1 MPQTD
6 QAPAAAAPVAA
17 PTGLRE
23 RKKARTRAAIQ
34 RHALRLFREAGYSAT
49 TMEQI
54 AAAADVSPSTLYR
67 YFPTK
72 EDLIL
77 QDDYDPLLEATFRAQ
92 PPELPILE
100 AFRASVHEAMLQIPA
115 EDQAEALERARL
127 AYTIPEVRAR
137 TLDHMFTTT
146 DMIAD
151 LFAERLN
158 RSRDELEVRVLAGS
172 VIGALMAAQQRWIAD
187 PEPDMFGVLERALQV
202 LIDGPG
208 NLGPGHP
215 DPASA
220 PDSSPCTDP
229 TPQGPDSR

>member
-6 QAPAAAAPVAA
+6 QAPAPAPA

-77 QDDYDPLLEATFRAQ
+77 QDDYDPLLAAAFRSQ

-100 AFRASVHEAMLQIPA
+100 AFRIAVSDAMNQLPL
-115 EDQAEALERARL
+115 EDRAEALERSRMAF
-127 AYTIPEVRAR
+127 TIPEVRAR

-146 DMIAD
+146 DMIAT

-158 RSRDELEVRVLAGS
+158 RSSGDLEIRVLAGT
-172 VIGALMAAQQRWIAD
+172 VIGALMAAQQHWMAD
-187 PEPDMFGVLERALQV
+187 QNADMFAVLDRALQH

-208 NLGPGHP
+208 QLGNG
-215 DPASA
+215 AA
-220 PDSSPCTDP
+220 
-229 TPQGPDSR
+229 QGA

>member
-6 QAPAAAAPVAA
+6 QALAPAPA

-77 QDDYDPLLEATFRAQ
+77 QDDYDPLLEAAFRAQ
-92 PPELPILE
+92 PPDLPILE
-100 AFRASVHEAMLQIPA
+100 AFRTAVNEAMSQVPPT
-115 EDQAEALERARL
+115 DQAEALERARM

-137 TLDHMFTTT
+137 ALDHMFTTT
-146 DMIAD
+146 DMIAT

-158 RSRDELEVRVLAGS
+158 RTSDDLEVRVLAGT
-172 VIGALMAAQQRWIAD
+172 VIGAVMAAQQRWISD
-187 PEPDMFGVLERALQV
+187 PDADMFGVLDRALQF

-208 NLGPGHP
+208 HLGNR
-215 DPASA
+215 PA
-220 PDSSPCTDP
+220 
-229 TPQGPDSR
+229 QGA

>member
-6 QAPAAAAPVAA
+6 QAQAPADVPAAPAAAAAPAAPAPA

-77 QDDYDPLLEATFRAQ
+77 QDDYDPLLEAAFRAQ
-92 PPELPILE
+92 PPELPVLE
-100 AFRASVHEAMLQIPA
+100 AFRSAVHDAMFEIPA

-146 DMIAD
+146 DMIAS

-187 PEPDMFGVLERALQV
+187 PQADMFGVLDRALQV

-208 NLGPGHP
+208 TLGPGRP
-215 DPASA
+215 DPS
-220 PDSSPCTDP
+220 
-229 TPQGPDSR
+229 PQGA

>member
-6 QAPAAAAPVAA
+6 QAPRPAAAPAAAAAPA

-34 RHALRLFREAGYSAT
+34 RHALRLFRDSGYSAT

-77 QDDYDPLLEATFRAQ
+77 QDDYDPLLEAAFRAQ

-100 AFRASVHEAMLQIPA
+100 AFRSAVNEAMLHIPLD
-115 EDQAEALERARL
+115 DQAEALERTRL

-137 TLDHMFTTT
+137 TLDHMFTTA
-146 DMIAD
+146 DMIAN

-158 RSRDELEVRVLAGS
+158 RSPDELSVRVLAGS
-172 VIGALMAAQQRWIAD
+172 VIGALMAAQQHWMAD
-187 PEPDMFGVLERALQV
+187 PEADTFAVLERALQC

-208 NLGPGHP
+208 NLGP
-215 DPASA
+215 AI
-220 PDSSPCTDP
+220 P
-229 TPQGPDSR
+229 TPPRKDPDTR

>member
-1 MPQTD
+1 
-6 QAPAAAAPVAA
+6 
-17 PTGLRE
+17 
-23 RKKARTRAAIQ
+23 
-34 RHALRLFREAGYSAT
+34 
-49 TMEQI
+49 MEQI

-77 QDDYDPLLEATFRAQ
+77 QDDYDPLLAAAFRAQ

-100 AFRASVHEAMLQIPA
+100 AFRTAVNDSMGQIPLD
-115 EDQAEALERARL
+115 DQAEALERARL

-146 DMIAD
+146 DMIAN

-158 RSRDELEVRVLAGS
+158 RSSDDLEMRVLAGM

-187 PEPDMFGVLERALQV
+187 ANADMLAVLDQALQY

-208 NLGPGHP
+208 SLGPAVAAVPEGSAGSG
-215 DPASA
+215 PA
-220 PDSSPCTDP
+220 
-229 TPQGPDSR
+229 PQGG